1 VDFVTRQWQP
11 VRRGALET
19 GLRHGAVCV
28 GCCRVVRELLF
39 LWRCHELY
47 WIAGI
52 ATRVLLEKLLPAGA
66 RPGSVSGIVSIVGGL
81 WLSVA

>member
-52 ATRVLLEKLLPAGA
+52 ATRVL
-66 RPGSVSGIVSIVGGL
+66 GSVSGIVSIVGGL